1 MNLFITSGGIQH
13 DFAENASG
21 VYYYEGDTLV
31 SHAMTISGI
40 TNSGTIIVESGGL
53 VQDIVPDRPATSST
67 LIEVNSGGKA
77 EDLELCR
84 KMTINNGGTA
94 DNINA
99 KGMLSTMG
107 SWTPELT
114 VNAGGSLT
122 NLEAYAANITVK
134 QGASVGGA
142 LLNAFSVMNLYGDG
156 VNITVNG
163 YYGPSPSMNSYVN
176 IWRGTLNLYGKASNT
191 TIARYG
197 SVNIH
202 SGAVAS
208 GITTQGELQ
217 INSGAS
223 ATDITIAGGKT
234 CCAGNA
240 KNIIISGGIAEIKD
254 GAVVENVQVHIGNA
268 LYISSG
274 TFVTDIKENGG
285 AVQVESGA
293 VVSFAQYTAENL
305 TLTGSA
311 TIHAGTVFKNA
322 TANNASVHIYSGG
335 IAESI
340 LTNKGTLRIES
351 GGSASIAFN
360 PWEKAAITSDAGAVI
375 TYFDPTSQMYLGNFQ
390 SGLIGTANSYTEV
403 TRSNYIHTYNGCHA
417 SGFKVNGGT
426 YIMSQGASAEETSIN
441 ASGRVS
447 VCYGAQAQNTIVN
460 AGGNMIVS
468 NGGKADTTTVYSRG
482 NISVLAGAS
491 ASNIIVLNG
500 GGIELAIEKGTFAQG
515 ESAGSAF
522 DMRDGYLSGYR
533 VNAATT
539 VGNGGVL
546 YDTTLCNGN
555 WDQYNTG
562 LMISSG
568 GLASKTAGSGVVNV
582 FSGGSA
588 IDTVLS
594 GGGVNVY
601 DGGVAENISLSNSA
615 RITVYGGAS
624 ATGINANNGRAFIYQ
639 GASVSGMT
647 FSRGDINIFSGAFAE
662 DINITSAHLRFSSG
676 GTASDTTINAGG
688 HLFASSGAFADDT
701 TINCWGNASV
711 FAGGVMQDTTIKTG
725 GKLTLVS
732 GGLHKG
738 ELNIESGGSALAY
751 AGTTIDFT
759 VAGRTVQD
767 GYLINDLSAIKY
779 NPTYTITVS
788 SDLEQGIYKLAQY
801 AGSLRGTI
809 TIKTENGSIGKI
821 SVNGES
827 FEYNGVEYTLN
838 NINSNLTLTVYK
850 GEDIT
855 PCRTDI
861 YGTGVSQILAW
872 DKNKGTVGAIYNDGV
887 NQVHWRGIWDWGDT
901 ETELWRVAGAGFFDG
916 SDVLHDGVLL
926 YNGKGDRFASW
937 TNLSIGS
944 YGYTDLWKVAGSFNT
959 KTLADLDGNQH
970 DDILI
975 YDGNG
980 SIGVVL
986 DGTHYRDIWHV
997 EEGGSSIWQLEG
1009 AGSFGEGMD
1018 KLVML
1023 NKSNNHVYLWTN
1035 NDTSFE
1041 TWNWSAKDA
1050 GKLASGWEIA
1060 AIGDFEGDGT
1070 DDIMVLERST
1080 NNVWVW
1086 DDGNSQTKRW
1096 RGTLGEGFEIE
1107 AVGDYNGDG
1116 KEDLLLREHNSGWGG
1131 LGYWGAGYAGNWV
1144 DFNARIE
1151 TDTRISGS
1159 VFEIIA

>member
-1 MNLFITSGGIQH
+1 
-13 DFAENASG
+13 
-21 VYYYEGDTLV
+21 
-31 SHAMTISGI
+31 IS
-40 TNSGTIIVESGGL
+40 
-53 VQDIVPDRPATSST
+53 
-67 LIEVNSGGKA
+67 
-77 EDLELCR
+77 
-84 KMTINNGGTA
+84 
-94 DNINA
+94 
-99 KGMLSTMG
+99 
-107 SWTPELT
+107 
-114 VNAGGSLT
+114 
-122 NLEAYAANITVK
+122 
-134 QGASVGGA
+134 
-142 LLNAFSVMNLYGDG
+142 
-156 VNITVNG
+156 
-163 YYGPSPSMNSYVN
+163 
-176 IWRGTLNLYGKASNT
+176 
-191 TIARYG
+191 
-197 SVNIH
+197 
-202 SGAVAS
+202 
-208 GITTQGELQ
+208 
-217 INSGAS
+217 SGAS
-223 ATDITIAGGKT
+223 
-234 CCAGNA
+234 
-240 KNIIISGGIAEIKD
+240 
-254 GAVVENVQVHIGNA
+254 
-268 LYISSG
+268 
-274 TFVTDIKENGG
+274 VTDIKENGG
-285 AVQVESGA
+285 VVQVDSGA
-293 VVSFAQYTAENL
+293 VVTFVQHTAENL
-305 TLTGSA
+305 TLTGSV
-311 TIHAGTVFKNA
+311 TIHSGTVFKNA

-335 IAESI
+335 VADSI

-351 GGSASIAFN
+351 GGSASIAFT

-375 TYFDPTSQMYLGNFQ
+375 TYLDPTSQMYLGNFK

-403 TRSNYIHTYNGCHA
+403 TKSNYIHIYNSCYA

-426 YIMSQGASAEETSIN
+426 FIMSQGASATETSIN
-441 ASGRVS
+441 SSGRVS

-460 AGGNMIVS
+460 AGGSMIVS

-482 NISVLAGAS
+482 NISVLGGAS

-533 VNAATT
+533 ANAPTT
-539 VGNGGVL
+539 IGNGGIL
-546 YDTTLCNGN
+546 YDTTLYNGN
-555 WDQYNTG
+555 WNHGDRG
-562 LMISSG
+562 LIISSG
-568 GLASKTAGSGVVNV
+568 GLASKTSGSGAVNV
-582 FSGGSA
+582 CYGGSA
-588 IDTVLS
+588 KDTVLT

-647 FSRGDINIFSGAFAE
+647 FSRGDINIFSGATAE
-662 DINITSAHLRFSSG
+662 DIDITSAHLKFSGG

-711 FAGGVMQDTTIKTG
+711 FAGGVMQDTSIKTG

-788 SDLEQGIYKLAQY
+788 SDLEQGMYKLAQN
-801 AGSLRGTI
+801 AGSLNGTI
-809 TIKTENGSIGKI
+809 TINNENGSIGKI

-838 NINSNLTLTVYK
+838 NINSYLTLTVYN

-887 NQVHWRGIWDWGDT
+887 NQVYWRGIWDWGDADAS
-901 ETELWRVAGAGFFDG
+901 LWRVAGAGFFDG

-944 YGYTDLWKVAGSFNT
+944 YGYTDLWKVDGSFNT
-959 KTLADLDGNQH
+959 KTLADLDGNQY

-986 DGTHYRDIWHV
+986 DGTHYSDIWHV

-1070 DDIMVLERST
+1070 DDIMVLDRST